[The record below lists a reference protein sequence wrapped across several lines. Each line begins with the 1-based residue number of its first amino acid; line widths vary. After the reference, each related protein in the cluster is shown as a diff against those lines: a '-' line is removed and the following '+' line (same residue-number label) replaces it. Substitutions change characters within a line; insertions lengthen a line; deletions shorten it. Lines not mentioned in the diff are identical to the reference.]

1 MTSTRRWTK
10 DEIAEVERLTNIGE
24 TMQQI
29 ADKLG
34 ASLHQV
40 SYLRQK
46 LDIIKERQDPVYVTT
61 VADERLRKRWVSL
74 LPELKANLL
83 RDIAKNA

>member
-1 MTSTRRWTK
+1 MTATRRWTK

-46 LDIIKERQDPVYVTT
+46 LDIIKERQDPVYVT

>member
-1 MTSTRRWTK
+1 MTATRRWTK

-46 LDIIKERQDPVYVTT
+46 LDIIKERQDPV
-61 VADERLRKRWVSL
+61 DERLRKRWVSL